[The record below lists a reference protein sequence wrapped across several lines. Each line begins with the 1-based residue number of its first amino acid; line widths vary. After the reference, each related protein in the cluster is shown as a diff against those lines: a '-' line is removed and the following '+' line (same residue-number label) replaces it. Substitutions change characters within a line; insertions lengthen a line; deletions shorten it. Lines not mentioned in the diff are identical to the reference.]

1 MAQHGDLG
9 SVAQRVPIDRP
20 GRLKASAGRYR
31 RTSTCAPPCRAG
43 RHGGSDAALARDG
56 GLSMPGSRLD
66 IAGMRGNRLV
76 RWGERRIEHHS
87 SGRLGS
93 LVFGWLRRY
102 AESSE
107 YSAAALV
114 LGTFLSMVPALLA
127 VYALAD
133 LSAGS
138 GNGIAQH
145 LIYRLHIHQPASA
158 LVVSAFGSEA
168 SNAAA
173 A

>member
-1 MAQHGDLG
+1 
-9 SVAQRVPIDRP
+9 
-20 GRLKASAGRYR
+20 
-31 RTSTCAPPCRAG
+31 
-43 RHGGSDAALARDG
+43 
-56 GLSMPGSRLD
+56 MPGSRFD
-66 IAGMRGNRLV
+66 IGGVRGNRLV
-76 RWGERRIEHHS
+76 LWGERRLEHHS

-93 LVFGWLRRY
+93 LAFGWLQRY

-133 LSAGS
+133 LSAGA

-145 LIYRLHIHQPASA
+145 LIYRLHIHEPAIVLPGA
-158 LVVSAFGSEA
+158 LLVR
-168 SNAAA
+168 
-173 A
+173 